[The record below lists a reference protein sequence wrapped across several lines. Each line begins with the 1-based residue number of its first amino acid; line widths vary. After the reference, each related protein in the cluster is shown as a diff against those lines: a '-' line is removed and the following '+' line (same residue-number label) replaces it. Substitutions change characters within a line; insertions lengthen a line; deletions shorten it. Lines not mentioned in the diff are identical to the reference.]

1 MNYCHHDHKPAP
13 GACDRLFLHC
23 AQLRL
28 YDFDGKVFRVRAPL
42 PRKLQ
47 ELLQRLVVKKKVGQP
62 VGWGKEIY
70 KKKWTSTCVCVD
82 ELVWRPSSH
91 VCFVRRLLFA
101 RLVRVYMEGLGLGC
115 QWVGRSPTN
124 GWPGD
129 AGLMDAVWC
138 HRLRLGV
145 RQSDRET
152 VRLHFAHWC
161 FCVCGGVGVWSV
173 WSWNCNENVTF

>member
-47 ELLQRLVVKKKVGQP
+47 ELLQRLVVKKKSWAAGRVRQRDLQ
-62 VGWGKEIY
+62 
-70 KKKWTSTCVCVD
+70 KKSGNQHVCVYAF
-82 ELVWRPSSH
+82 VWRPSSH
-91 VCFVRRLLFA
+91 FCFVRRLLFA
-101 RLVRVYMEGLGLGC
+101 RLVRVYMEGLGLDC

-138 HRLRLGV
+138 HRLGLGV